1 MSTSLKLGYATKH
14 AFNLMDLYRNLISD
28 THCASVVN
36 YHIIIDIL
44 MFSFV
49 VIEPSKC
56 VFQGEMYWRFTSN
69 QWWVCVALSINNIYY
84 LYFIGAFR
92 PFYKKDHCTVIMKF
106 SVLITTGCPAWRI
119 AFKNIQQSL
128 IFCSCLT
135 LFLVSKFYCRWIPS
149 WWLYWCQMVIATGY
163 RYLS

>member
-36 YHIIIDIL
+36 YHIITDIL

-56 VFQGEMYWRFTSN
+56 VFQGEMY
-69 QWWVCVALSINNIYY
+69 
-84 LYFIGAFR
+84 
-92 PFYKKDHCTVIMKF
+92 
-106 SVLITTGCPAWRI
+106 
-119 AFKNIQQSL
+119 
-128 IFCSCLT
+128 
-135 LFLVSKFYCRWIPS
+135 
-149 WWLYWCQMVIATGY
+149 
-163 RYLS
+163 